1 MKTTLLQVLPA
12 CSLLLL
18 CGCVNVPAQPDP
30 AYAPAAPVVAPPP
43 EARNGAIY
51 QAGYAVSLFE
61 DQRARRV
68 GDLLTVQLVE
78 TTIASKE
85 AKTNSKREN
94 TTTTVNPTIFG
105 STPQFD
111 VPGIVPL
118 ASNRNNTL
126 ANSLSSTNDFKGTG
140 DSSQKNSLTGT
151 ITVTVAEVMPNGYL
165 MVRGEKLLTLNQGNE
180 SVRISGI
187 VRPTDIRPDN
197 SVLSTQIGN
206 AQISY
211 DGKGQVADANGAGW
225 LARFFLSALWPF

>member
-1 MKTTLLQVLPA
+1 MKTTLLKVLPA

-18 CGCVNVPAQPDP
+18 CGCVNTPAQHNP
-30 AYAPAAPVVAPPP
+30 AYAPVAPVAAPRP
-43 EARNGAIY
+43 EVSNGAIY

-78 TTIASKE
+78 TTSATKE

-94 TTTTVNPTIFG
+94 TTTTTNPTIFG
-105 STPQFD
+105 STPQFN

-126 ANSLSSTNDFKGTG
+126 ANSLSSNNDFKGTG
-140 DSSQKNSLTGT
+140 DSSQKNNLTGT
-151 ITVTVAEVMPNGYL
+151 ITVTVAEVMSNGYL
-165 MVRGEKLLTLNQGNE
+165 VVRGEKLLTLNQGDE